1 MYAITKI
8 NIDVI
13 KAYSVHLFTTMGIVC
28 GIFAV
33 KALYEK
39 NLDIVFLWLG
49 IALLIDGTDGFFAR
63 KYQVTKFAPRIN
75 GVILDAIV
83 DFFNYVILPVL
94 IILQIGFLPDRIEFL
109 SVVLTLCASCDTFA
123 NIKQ

>member
-1 MYAITKI
+1 MYAITRI

-39 NLDIVFLWLG
+39 NLDIVFLW
-49 IALLIDGTDGFFAR
+49 
-63 KYQVTKFAPRIN
+63 
-75 GVILDAIV
+75 
-83 DFFNYVILPVL
+83 
-94 IILQIGFLPDRIEFL
+94 
-109 SVVLTLCASCDTFA
+109 
-123 NIKQ
+123 